1 MKIKDLIKELQKLDE
16 NEEIYIPNEWDL
28 KEPVIQTMNFVD
40 DTYHLLV
47 KY

>member
-1 MKIKDLIKELQKLDE
+1 MKIKDLIEQLQKLDE

-28 KEPVIQTMNFVD
+28 EEPVIQTMGFVD